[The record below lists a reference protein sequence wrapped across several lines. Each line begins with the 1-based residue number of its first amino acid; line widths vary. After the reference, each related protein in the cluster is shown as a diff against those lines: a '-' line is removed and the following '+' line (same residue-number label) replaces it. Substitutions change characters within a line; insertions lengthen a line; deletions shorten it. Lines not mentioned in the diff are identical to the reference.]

1 MTSFKNLKIDYL
13 SLNSQFCNIRQI
25 KKIADFL
32 ANLGCKSTLVDESER
47 KSYVLTKIHKH
58 RYSAEFVVNL
68 NKYWKGTTLRFNGKN
83 AQQFYNDLRLQ
94 NLDWCIFNLTYTNL
108 GRIDLYYDRKLKK
121 MIQIYTFFF

>member
-13 SLNSQFCNIRQI
+13 SLNLQFRNIRQI

-32 ANLGCKSTLVDESER
+32 AHLGCKSTLVDESKR

-58 RYSAEFVVNL
+58 RYSTEFVVNL
-68 NKYWKGTTLRFNGKN
+68 NKYWKGTTLRFKGKN

-94 NLDWCIFNLTYTNL
+94 KLDWCIFDLTYTNFSSFNRL
-108 GRIDLYYDRKLKK
+108 LNDLNHFELL
-121 MIQIYTFFF
+121 I

>member
-13 SLNSQFCNIRQI
+13 SLNLQVRNIRQI
-25 KKIADFL
+25 NKIADFL

-68 NKYWKGTTLRFNGKN
+68 NKYWKGTTLRDFS
-83 AQQFYNDLRLQ
+83 ALLTTLQ
-94 NLDWCIFNLTYTNL
+94 
-108 GRIDLYYDRKLKK
+108 
-121 MIQIYTFFF
+121 YTFIGKVNPLIQSCNIYINYLIFYRYSRIITIFRL